1 MTGVR
6 NPARCP
12 LFLDRAFL
20 DLDEIIDADDV
31 EQSSSNASTSARGK
45 SGYSSILAVAA
56 QQSCQALEAAKVG
69 ITTSFNIRQPYVVI
83 SSRVSPKPLNLPR
96 GTLD

>member
-31 EQSSSNASTSARGK
+31 EQFLFQRIDFGAW
-45 SGYSSILAVAA
+45 
-56 QQSCQALEAAKVG
+56 
-69 ITTSFNIRQPYVVI
+69 
-83 SSRVSPKPLNLPR
+83 
-96 GTLD
+96 